1 MTVVVVVV
9 GAKFSPQQKLGLM
22 NSLTP
27 GPNVIKLFMA
37 VIEGFLQ

>member
-1 MTVVVVVV
+1 MTVVVVV

-27 GPNVIKLFMA
+27 GACIINLFTA
-37 VIEGFLQ
+37 VIAAVS